1 MFPRLASCC
10 LILCILETLLGSVS
24 CKWVE
29 GNINTKENWAFL
41 ARFCFLSLDGQ
52 FEYLIEYDKDMGIPN
67 LLLYYDDDSQWPAV
81 YHSSKTCRERE
92 AVLNKAGQNQM
103 IKLSYWYPDTEFSG
117 CIIRKANKEMPA
129 EKSTTT
135 TTTNAPSPTTKNPTA
150 KRKNS
155 TKIEHPLDPAYYD
168 QFLKTTTP
176 KTKTSIIDSNSTT
189 WFEILP
195 TDDLNSTAVLPEE
208 DLWESVGTD
217 RNDSQFENL
226 KDVEILFDNDNGV
239 NHKIKRSTFELY
251 EHYHRRR
258 LASNQA
264 SSNSQRN
271 DNKNNNV
278 EKIVVS
284 CHNSRRFRSAR
295 ERWWFIAI
303 SNCDSPKGLDV
314 HYKFLMTNGPDG
326 DFWHEHFSADEF
338 YVLPVLLA
346 YTFAYV
352 IVMIAVVMCSVE
364 LKSRHLLHST
374 YKLFL
379 ISIVAQHIGVVLQS
393 LAYIRYAVNGVGS
406 DNAKVFGQFFCGV
419 SETTFL
425 LLLILMAKGYTIT
438 RGRLKVAFTV
448 KLTIFMCCYIV
459 TYIVLFVYQAKA
471 FDPGEVLY
479 LYESPAGYGL
489 IVLRILAWCMFAY
502 STFFTVKK
510 YPEKN
515 MFYCPFFICGTL
527 WFHAG
532 ALFILTAN
540 SYIDK
545 WVRESV
551 VTAVLL
557 FITFSG
563 HIMFLLLTLPVFA
576 NKNFPY
582 HVRTTQIG
590 VMEVTGNTALDSFGH
605 NAYHPSNGTAQ
616 TVIIPLTR
624 RTEELIGNM
633 YNQYM
638 ASAPP
643 LPLEHDTPKLNG
655 VPKRIDS
662 LSPKNRL
669 VQQDS
674 TDTNTSDDI
683 NPVLNENREIFTV
696 ENQMKK
702 IDNVLPQEKAKSVLP
717 HENVNLPS
725 VLPIANGVPLVLPY
739 ENGVKLPNTEKES
752 RNDMP
757 SVLRSRR
764 NILEPIKR
772 EEAPVPSWSLAK
784 GPCVISM
791 HKKAKPPDEEESPNS
806 PNGSITLPNGK
817 KVPPVRN
824 GLPSSG
830 EISTI
835 HEGHVQSY
843 KNTVSKATIDLFSVA
858 SNKE

>member
-1 MFPRLASCC
+1 MNMASSTSCF
-10 LILCILETLLGSVS
+10 LLLWLLGRAHG
-24 CKWVE
+24 KWVE
-29 GNINTKENWAFL
+29 GRIDTKENWAFL
-41 ARFCFLSLDGQ
+41 ARFCFLSLEGQ
-52 FEYLIEYDKDMGIPN
+52 FEYLIEYDKDMGMPN

-81 YHSSKTCRERE
+81 YHSSKTCKQRE

-103 IKLSYWYPDTEFSG
+103 IKLSYWYPDTEYSG
-117 CIIRKANKEMPA
+117 CIIRRDDKEMPA
-129 EKSTTT
+129 EKSSTTST
-135 TTTNAPSPTTKNPTA
+135 QETP
-150 KRKNS
+150 S
-155 TKIEHPLDPAYYD
+155 TKKPQKKPKNGTKPQLPLDPAYYD
-168 QFLKTTTP
+168 QFLKTTTSGP
-176 KTKTSIIDSNSTT
+176 ISTIVDGNATT
-189 WFEILP
+189 WYELYP
-195 TDDLNSTAVLPEE
+195 TDDLNITTVLPDD
-208 DLWESVGTD
+208 DLWENVGGD
-217 RNDSQFENL
+217 RNGSQFSNL
-226 KDVEILFDNDNGV
+226 KDVEILFGDKNNSS
-239 NHKIKRSTFELY
+239 HKIKRSTFELY
-251 EHYHRRR
+251 ERYRRRR
-258 LASNQA
+258 L
-264 SSNSQRN
+264 NSQPSQPAGNRN
-271 DNKNNNV
+271 TV
-278 EKIVVS
+278 EKLVVS

-303 SNCDSPKGLDV
+303 SNCDSSKGLDV
-314 HYKFLMTNGPDG
+314 RYKFLMTNGPDG

-364 LKSRHLLHST
+364 LKSRHLLHSS

-379 ISIVAQHIGVVLQS
+379 GSVVTQHAGVVLQS
-393 LAYIRYAVNGVGS
+393 LATVRYAANGVES
-406 DNAKVFGQFFCGV
+406 KVKVVGQFLCGV

-425 LLLILMAKGYTIT
+425 LLLLLMAKGYTIT
-438 RGRLKVAFTV
+438 RGRLKVGFTV
-448 KLTIFMCCYIV
+448 KLTVFMCCYIV
-459 TYIVLFVYQAKA
+459 TYIVLFIYQAKA

-489 IVLRILAWCMFAY
+489 IVLRVIASCVFAY
-502 STFFTVKK
+502 ATFFTVRKF
-510 YPEKN
+510 PEKN
-515 MFYCPFFICGTL
+515 MFYCPFFICGIL
-527 WFHAG
+527 WFYSG
-532 ALFILTAN
+532 PLFILTAN

-590 VMEVTGNTALDSFGH
+590 VMEVTGNPTIDSFGP
-605 NAYHPSNGTAQ
+605 NAYHPTNGAAQ

-643 LPLEHDTPKLNG
+643 LSLENETPKLNG

-662 LSPKNRL
+662 MSPKNTL
-669 VQQDS
+669 YHQS
-674 TDTNTSDDI
+674 SSDTNTSDDI
-683 NPVLNENREIFTV
+683 KPVFNNKDNQIFTV
-696 ENQMKK
+696 ENQMSKLEA
-702 IDNVLPQEKAKSVLP
+702 VLPQETPKTEKLP
-717 HENVNLPS
+717 HENLPKSNLKLVN
-725 VLPIANGVPLVLPY
+725 GY
-739 ENGVKLPNTEKES
+739 GENGQFCLSNVEGQNGWDSRGDLPV
-752 RNDMP
+752 
-757 SVLRSRR
+757 VLRSRR

-772 EEAPVPSWSLAK
+772 EEAPIPSWSLAK
-784 GPCVISM
+784 GPCVVAM
-791 HKKAKPPDEEESPNS
+791 QKKKSLEDEDATNS
-806 PNGSITLPNGK
+806 PNGSVQMINGR

-824 GLPSSG
+824 GLQQSSG

-843 KNTVSKATIDLFSVA
+843 QNTVSKATIDLFSVA
-858 SNKE
+858 NNKGS